1 MEVNVMVQLIDK
13 SLQNSN
19 ALQNIGLIDRTVR
32 IIVGAAMVSVLFFY
46 PIGSVSLWFA
56 GLALVGVLPLL
67 SGILGWCPVY
77 AMFHTKSCGTDGHN
91 SCGTIPDQVDH
102 MIHPH

>member
-1 MEVNVMVQLIDK
+1 MVQFMDK

-32 IIVGAAMVSVLFFY
+32 IIVGSAMIGTLFFY

-56 GLALVGVLPLL
+56 ALGLVGILPLL
-67 SGILGWCPVY
+67 SGVLGWCPVY
-77 AMFHTKSCGTDGHN
+77 AMFHTKSCGTDEHN
-91 SCGTIPDQVDH
+91 SCGPMTDQLDH

>member
-1 MEVNVMVQLIDK
+1 MVQLIDK
-13 SLQNSN
+13 SLQNKHR
-19 ALQNIGLIDRTVR
+19 LQNIGLIDRSVR
-32 IIVGAAMVSVLFFY
+32 IIVGVAMIGSWFVY

-56 GLALVGVLPLL
+56 ALPLLGSLPLL

-77 AMFHTKSCGTDGHN
+77 AMFNTKSCGTDERN
-91 SCGTIPDQVDH
+91 TCGTFPDQLDH

>member
-1 MEVNVMVQLIDK
+1 MVQLIDK

-32 IIVGAAMVSVLFFY
+32 VIVGLAMISVVLFY
-46 PIGSVSLWFA
+46 PFESVNLWFA
-56 GLALVGVLPLL
+56 ILPLLGVYPLL
-67 SGILGWCPVY
+67 SGILGWCPTY
-77 AMFHTKSCGTDGHN
+77 ALFHTKSCGTDGHN
-91 SCGTIPDQVDH
+91 SCGTFPDQLDH